1 MTQNGRRHPAVSAS
15 PTVGR
20 YLLLMAL
27 LAATMILVLDQGW
40 MTQAFAAPAFF
51 ELNGTIDVVAA
62 AEASA
67 PLLDVQAVRTALL
80 LMHVGGLLLGFGF
93 TLFMDFFM
101 LGRLYARP
109 MDETALRILEFG
121 SRWVSLGLALLWIS
135 GIGFLVLYGFAMPE
149 KLGNPKIW
157 AKLAIVC
164 ILTINGF
171 YLHGAVLPAMQ
182 ARQGA
187 PLLAGL
193 PLAQAF
199 PFVAAGSISVAGWS
213 FPTLFGLASQLNYSV
228 PAAALFA
235 AFVASA
241 ATLMCALAVVHLA
254 ANLRPQ
260 RAATA

>member
-1 MTQNGRRHPAVSAS
+1 MTQLGRPADS
-15 PTVGR
+15 PAPSVGR
-20 YLLLMAL
+20 YLLMVAV
-27 LAATMILVLDQGW
+27 LAAAMILVLDKGW
-40 MTQAFAAPAFF
+40 ITKAFAAPAFF
-51 ELNGTIDVVAA
+51 ELRGTIDVVATV
-62 AEASA
+62 EAGV
-67 PLLDVQAVRTALL
+67 PLLDAQAVRTALM
-80 LMHVGGLLLGFGF
+80 LMHVAGLLLGFGF

-109 MDETALRILEFG
+109 MDATDLHILEFG
-121 SRWVSLGLALLWIS
+121 SRWVSFGLALLWIS

-171 YLHGAVLPAMQ
+171 YLHGAVLPAMR

-193 PLAQAF
+193 PLSQAF
-199 PFVAAGSISVAGWS
+199 PFIAAGSISFAGWS
-213 FPTLFGLASQLNYSV
+213 FPTLFGLVSQLNFSV

-241 ATLMCALAVVHLA
+241 AALMGALAVMHLA
-254 ANLRPQ
+254 ANLRP
-260 RAATA
+260 RRGATA